1 MIPTMAS
8 TVGEF
13 SRIVD
18 ILVFMTETQ
27 PSANKSGEVKTPKI
41 GAAELQLLSSDL
53 QQETGI
59 LNFAFVQSL

>member
-1 MIPTMAS
+1 MIIANASMIPTMAS

-27 PSANKSGEVKTPKI
+27 PCRYVEVC
-41 GAAELQLLSSDL
+41 
-53 QQETGI
+53 
-59 LNFAFVQSL
+59 